1 VQSREGIRRISG
13 FVNHPAARPTEG
25 VDVDSNSAVW
35 IVIAVAA
42 IVVIALVA
50 FLARSARNKRRH
62 AQAEEMRQEI
72 GQKTEHVEKREAIAA
87 ETEAK
92 ARAAQAEAEVKAAEA
107 ARLQGTA
114 RTHRESAST
123 SREELDVQRERADA
137 LDPKHKDD
145 QGPKDDLREPEATD
159 GRQTQAETP
168 TTRQRHRL

>member
-1 VQSREGIRRISG
+1 
-13 FVNHPAARPTEG
+13 
-25 VDVDSNSAVW
+25 VDSNSAVW
-35 IVIAVAA
+35 IVIAVVAA

-72 GQKTEHVEKREAIAA
+72 GHKTEYVEKREAIAA
-87 ETEAK
+87 ETAAR

-114 RTHRESAST
+114 RTHLESAST
-123 SREELDVQRERADA
+123 SREELDAHRERADA

-145 QGPKDDLREPEATD
+145 QGPKDDLRGPEATD
-159 GRQTQAETP
+159 SRQTSAETP
-168 TTRQRHRL
+168 TTRERHRL

>member
-1 VQSREGIRRISG
+1 M
-13 FVNHPAARPTEG
+13 
-25 VDVDSNSAVW
+25 DSNSAVW
-35 IVIAVAA
+35 IVIAVVAA

-87 ETEAK
+87 ETEARV
-92 ARAAQAEAEVKAAEA
+92 RAAQAEAEVKAAEA
-107 ARLQGTA
+107 ARLAGTA

-123 SREELDVQRERADA
+123 SREELDAHRERADA

-145 QGPKDDLREPEATD
+145 QGPEDDLRESETTD
-159 GRQTQAETP
+159 ARQAQAETP
-168 TTRQRHRL
+168 TSRQRHRL